1 VGQQLFLAKFRARL
15 GIFSHQPKRGL
26 LFFTFKLIWS
36 SLLRESQSAME
47 IQQQEL
53 PLAQKK
59 IEEKSRVGG
68 LRLEEDAA
76 VAVAKAHAIDKEL
89 SLEDHQDPE
98 HFDQNYINSQ
108 LYKFTTLQRI

>member
-1 VGQQLFLAKFRARL
+1 
-15 GIFSHQPKRGL
+15 
-26 LFFTFKLIWS
+26 
-36 SLLRESQSAME
+36 ME

-53 PLAQKK
+53 ALAQKK

-76 VAVAKAHAIDKEL
+76 VAVAKPQAIDKEL

-98 HFDQNYINSQ
+98 HFDLPQYDPAERVQNYIYSQ
-108 LYKFTTLQRI
+108 RFEESNTLVPPFLIMLSVHDSHRIPTILYEKNHPTED